1 MQAPTKDSCTGAGSG
16 QKKILKYTSTDYK
29 RLKDDMFCQLD
40 LVENVFGEVVVHS
53 VPYYSK
59 TREQKSSDPP
69 KHRYV
74 IAPTGSGKT
83 RLALIAPVLSFLMN
97 KDAERLSAGP
107 RHITVIS
114 VPYKVIAFQYFD
126 KLSRMRYVG

>member
-1 MQAPTKDSCTGAGSG
+1 
-16 QKKILKYTSTDYK
+16 
-29 RLKDDMFCQLD
+29 MFGD
-40 LVENVFGEVVVHS
+40 VVAHS

-69 KHRYV
+69 KRRYV

-83 RLALIAPVLSFLMN
+83 RLDLIALVLSFLMN

-107 RHITVIS
+107 RHLIVIS
-114 VPYKVIAFQYFD
+114 VPYKVITFQYFD
-126 KLSRMRYVG
+126 KLSRLRYVG